1 MAPTLSVSPRY
12 LDPSRGGHNDE
23 PWCTRLSDWSRCRD
37 LVPSAGDNPASRSV
51 RHENDGGRGGAGPC
65 GGDPGRGGEGYGGD
79 LGGRDSATHRY
90 SEETIP
96 RQ

>member
-37 LVPSAGDNPASRSV
+37 LVPSAGDKPASRSV
-51 RHENDGGRGGAGPC
+51 RHENDGGGGGGGGC
-65 GGDPGRGGEGYGGD
+65 GGYPGRGGEGYRGYPRC
-79 LGGRDSATHRY
+79 RDSSTHRY